1 MVDITTPE
9 LAIGK
14 AFGRLI
20 TKDIYELL
28 KGYTSLQ
35 RKIKKL
41 KTDEV
46 YLKASKISKVKTIWQ
61 MSKEVDLNTF
71 YHPTSIVAENSN
83 ITVTGLKSFP
93 ENCKVVIQG
102 TAGQG
107 KSILLRYIASEE
119 LKHGT
124 VLPIFVELRKISEKN
139 SLENL
144 IIDGFKQ
151 LGLKVASDE
160 LDPILE
166 TGRCILL
173 LDAFD
178 ELGSNKVQDTITSI
192 ESWCCK
198 FHNLPII
205 VSSRPEGAIQSSAH
219 FSVFNIKQLESPDF
233 KPLLMKLFDSDKE
246 KVQAILTSINGN
258 SIQTLVSTPL
268 LLTLLAIHYV
278 EEGEVPQSLAGF
290 YEKLFHIM
298 CSRHDSSKPGY
309 VREFYSKLNKDDL
322 NNVFNVFCFECARK
336 EYTSLSFEEAKNL
349 AEKAIKQIGNSD
361 ESATLFLDDIVK
373 VTCLLLKEGHQLH
386 FIHRSIM
393 EFHAAKCIS
402 KMPENVKAKFYH
414 HALDTFPKYKQ
425 ELEFLSSLD
434 NLMYIE
440 FYKIPLFE
448 KILNELN
455 GSYGLSELLLT
466 IENKRIVGT
475 QHPNTG
481 VPALLSTYFHDEF
494 MNYHTELFVTNLQGT
509 ISSDNADAEE
519 LLDISVNDLLRIGC
533 EHSLPFELPFSN
545 LRSSINSLFNET
557 KIYIENEKNKFNEIE
572 FF

>member
-28 KGYTSLQ
+28 KGHASLQ

-41 KTDEV
+41 KVNEV

-71 YHPTSIVAENSN
+71 YHPTSIIAEGSN
-83 ITVTGLKSFP
+83 ITITGLKSFP

-144 IIDGFKQ
+144 IIDGLKQ
-151 LGLKVASDE
+151 LGLKVSPDE
-160 LDPILE
+160 LEPILE
-166 TGRCILL
+166 TGKCTLL

-178 ELGSNKVQDTITSI
+178 ELGFNNVQDTITTI

-205 VSSRPEGAIQSSAH
+205 ISSRPEGAIQSSAH
-219 FSVFNIKQLESPDF
+219 FSVFNIKQLRSNDF
-233 KPLLMKLFDSDKE
+233 KPLLMKLFDSDEE
-246 KVQAILTSINGN
+246 KVQAILTNIEGN
-258 SIQTLVSTPL
+258 SIHSLVSTPL

-298 CSRHDSSKPGY
+298 CSRHDATKPGY
-309 VREFYSKLNKDDL
+309 VREFNSKLNKDDL
-322 NNVFNVFCFECARK
+322 NKVFNAFCLECSRNN
-336 EYTSLSFEEAKNL
+336 YTSLSHEEAKDF
-349 AEKAIKQIGNSD
+349 AEKALKHSGHSN
-361 ESATLFLDDIVK
+361 ESESLFLSDIVK
-373 VTCLLLKEGHQLH
+373 VTCLLLKEGYQLH
-386 FIHRSIM
+386 FIHKSIM
-393 EFHAAKCIS
+393 EFHAAKYIS
-402 KMPENVKAKFYH
+402 KMPESVKIKFYEN
-414 HALDTFPKYKQ
+414 ALNTFPKYKQ

-434 NLMYIE
+434 NLLYIE
-440 FYKIPLFE
+440 FHMIPLCE
-448 KILNELN
+448 QILNEVDTPYLF
-455 GSYGLSELLLT
+455 SRVSLT
-466 IENKRIVGT
+466 IENYKFVGT
-475 QHPNTG
+475 EHDKAD
-481 VPALLSTYFHDEF
+481 VLALLTTYFRKEF
-494 MNYHTELFVTNLQGT
+494 MNFHFAIFDAALPNFLNNSDFLECSNIKIIELIQAGH
-509 ISSDNADAEE
+509 EE
-519 LLDISVNDLLRIGC
+519 VN
-533 EHSLPFELPFSN
+533 FEKAFTDMY
-545 LRSSINSLFNET
+545 SSIRSQFQKH
-557 KIYIENEKNKFNEIE
+557 KIYIENENNKFNKIE